1 MFGNFHR
8 FISRTYFA
16 RRAAYNELNERE
28 GGDGMGGEVYADLLF
43 LVNFS
48 MDFLCFYLCARLLRR
63 PLSLWR
69 GMLASAL
76 GGVYAVVVLFLTM
89 GKVPAFLLDVAVCF
103 ALCAVAMMGKQERFR
118 SLARLTALYLLISVL
133 LGGLMTALYAQLNR
147 IPGLVDRVEA
157 DGGAT
162 WLFFGLS
169 LLSAGLTALWGRC
182 FKKSTRKIEVTVTV
196 ENGGHRV
203 LLDGMCDSGNL
214 LRDPISGKCVIPV
227 EISRLQG
234 VFPPVLIRTAASSAV
249 SEEAAKL
256 SGEYARMV
264 RLIPTR
270 TATGERMLVAIAPEH
285 IYVEEKGKGE
295 RHEVSA
301 LIAPTKLTEKSDGIA
316 ALVPSELMI

>member
-1 MFGNFHR
+1 
-8 FISRTYFA
+8 
-16 RRAAYNELNERE
+16 
-28 GGDGMGGEVYADLLF
+28 MGGEVYADLLF

-89 GKVPAFLLDVAVCF
+89 GRVPAFLLDVVVCF

-118 SLARLTALYLLISVL
+118 SLARLSALYLLISVL

-169 LLSAGLTALWGRC
+169 LLSAILTALWGRC
-182 FKKSTRKIEVTVTV
+182 FKKSTRKIAVAVTV
-196 ENGGHRV
+196 EMGGQRV
-203 LLDGMCDSGNL
+203 VLEGMCDSGNL

-227 EISRLQG
+227 EISQLQG
-234 VFPPVLIRTAASSAV
+234 LLPPALLRAAASLTV
-249 SEEAAKL
+249 SEEMAKL
-256 SGEYARMV
+256 EGEYLRMI
-264 RLIPTR
+264 RLIPVR
-270 TATGERMLVAIAPEH
+270 TATGERMMLAVAADR
-285 IYVEEKGKGE
+285 IYIQEQGKAE
-295 RHEVSA
+295 AHEVSA
-301 LIAPTKLTEKSDGIA
+301 LVAPTKLTNKQDGIA
-316 ALVPSELMI
+316 ALVPSELMMS